1 MEGVCLEEFIEMF
14 GKNIHEMYPDVIDKY
29 VSNGCLVIKD
39 GRLKLS
45 KLGIDVS
52 NLVMSEFL
60 F

>member
-1 MEGVCLEEFIEMF
+1 
-14 GKNIHEMYPDVIDKY
+14 
-29 VSNGCLVIKD
+29 VIKD